1 MGALTSLVPPR
12 SPRPQGAGNH
22 NQPVRSSFPA
32 SANDRE
38 LRISRRVPSFTFVSR
53 LTAPRHALSQTPGA
67 RAFAADG
74 INSPAATQPAQT
86 DRYLTRSGAS
96 APLVTQACSN
106 STPPHASATPSGFR
120 RQHARRA
127 PALTLLRRPVWTVPL
142 PCPGKGD
149 GIWRSEIGA
158 GVGRRSS
165 QWGVAA
171 GQLIEVAPH
180 PPGVAVGRAAH
191 GRGGLC
197 LDGPAKVVIQSVERD
212 LRNGSCDALD
222 DCG

>member
-12 SPRPQGAGNH
+12 SRRPPEQATTTSQSGQASPLA
-22 NQPVRSSFPA
+22 QMTEASAFPA
-32 SANDRE
+32 ASSPSRSCHDRP
-38 LRISRRVPSFTFVSR
+38 RQDAR
-53 LTAPRHALSQTPGA
+53 LAKPPGA

-74 INSPAATQPAQT
+74 IDSPAVAQLAQT
-86 DRYLTRSGAS
+86 DRCLTRLREPHAARAPSDHSTPLSGIATCPGRRQLAS
-96 APLVTQACSN
+96 ARARR
-106 STPPHASATPSGFR
+106 PHAFSAAPSGPSHSR
-120 RQHARRA
+120 PGGRWDL
-127 PALTLLRRPVWTVPL
+127 ALR
-142 PCPGKGD
+142 D
-149 GIWRSEIGA
+149 RSR
-158 GVGRRSS
+158 VGRRSS
-165 QWGVAA
+165 QWAVAS

-212 LRNGSCDALD
+212 LRDGSCDALD